1 MKKKLLILIILVVL
15 FVLFIFVR
23 FFIMDRQNANGK
35 IKILSSPAATVFIDN
50 VAVGKTPYEAN
61 NQKVGEYE
69 IKLIPD
75 EKDKNTVTWE
85 GKIPVYKNTL
95 TYISREL
102 GTSELT
108 SAGELLTV
116 VKMEGKPDGANGE
129 IHIETEP
136 AGAIV
141 YLDNDEKGVA
151 PIALQ
156 DVPEGDHELAVYLPG
171 FFRRA
176 QKIRVEKG
184 YQVKAQF
191 KLALDQTHKSLQDAL
206 ETQRK
211 EASEEAKT
219 KAEEED
225 ATEETED
232 QSTTEST
239 GSLVEILDTEV
250 GYLNVRAEPSVS
262 GDLVTQVNPGE
273 QYQYTEQ
280 ENGWYNITLDDGSEG
295 WVSGDY
301 VTEVE

>member
-1 MKKKLLILIILVVL
+1 MKKKLLIVIALVVL

-23 FFIMDRQNANGK
+23 FFILDRQNANGK

-61 NQKVGEYE
+61 NQRVGEYE

-75 EKDKNTVTWE
+75 EKDKNTVTWQ

-108 SAGELLTV
+108 SAGEILTV
-116 VKMEGKPDGANGE
+116 VEMKEKPNGATGE
-129 IHIETEP
+129 ILIETEP

-151 PIALQ
+151 PIVLQ

-206 ETQRK
+206 DAERK
-211 EASEEAKT
+211 EASAEAKVKEGTKKDASEEEEA
-219 KAEEED
+219 
-225 ATEETED
+225 
-232 QSTTEST
+232 T
-239 GSLVEILDTEV
+239 GSLIEILDTEV
-250 GYLNVRAEPSVS
+250 GYLNVRSEPSVN
-262 GDLVTQVNPGE
+262 GDQVTQINPGE
-273 QYQYTEQ
+273 QYEYTEQ
-280 ENGWYNITLDDGSEG
+280 RNGWYNIILDDGTEG

>member
-1 MKKKLLILIILVVL
+1 MKKKLLIVIALVVL

-23 FFIMDRQNANGK
+23 FFILDRQNANGK

-75 EKDKNTVTWE
+75 EKDKNTVTWQ

-108 SAGELLTV
+108 SAGEILTV
-116 VKMEGKPDGANGE
+116 VEMKEKPNGSTGE
-129 IHIETEP
+129 ILIETEP

-151 PIALQ
+151 PIVLQ

-206 ETQRK
+206 DAERK
-211 EASEEAKT
+211 EASAEAKVKEEAK
-219 KAEEED
+219 KDAAEEE
-225 ATEETED
+225 ET
-232 QSTTEST
+232 T
-239 GSLVEILDTEV
+239 GSLIEILDTEV
-250 GYLNVRAEPSVS
+250 GYLNVRSEPSVN
-262 GDLVTQVNPGE
+262 GEQVTQVNPGE
-273 QYQYTEQ
+273 QYEYTEQ
-280 ENGWYNITLDDGSEG
+280 RNGWYNIILDDGTEG